1 MNERNL
7 RCFMKVYELGSLHR
21 AAQDLYLSVQAVS
34 RIISKLEEEV
44 EETLFIR
51 STSGLYP
58 TPAASKLKEH
68 AMVILYRYQ
77 KIREDLTHEQHQEVS
92 TIRIASTYAVLKYLS
107 VDFIKSFYKA
117 YPDIRLNFVEYPEYP
132 IYEMLERGQLNVAFL
147 PEPID
152 VKLYDM
158 VYCFTHRYCAV
169 MNKKHPLSNKK
180 VLEYKDLNGI
190 PLALKGH
197 EYSIF
202 SGNVNRFIKGGL
214 TPTILLETS
223 DDSII
228 MDAAKKDWCVGIT
241 ADYLAKE
248 YADKKVAII
257 PFSDTSYARTIF
269 LVWKKGQKLSHKEEQ
284 FIHYVLTW
292 LKQETEVSTK
302 D

>member
-7 RCFMKVYELGSLHR
+7 KCFIKVYQLGSLHR

-34 RIISKLEEEV
+34 RIINKLEQELGEA
-44 EETLFIR
+44 LFIR

-58 TPAASKLKEH
+58 TPAADKLKAH
-68 AMVILYRYQ
+68 AEIILEQYIQ
-77 KIREDLTHEQHQEVS
+77 IKEDLGHSDQEEVS
-92 TIRIASTYAVLKYLS
+92 TLRIASTYAVLKYLS

-117 YPDIRLNFVEYPEYP
+117 HPNIRLNFVEYPEYP
-132 IYEMLERGQLNVAFL
+132 IYEMLKKGQLNVAFL
-147 PEPID
+147 PLPID
-152 VKLYDM
+152 VKLFDM
-158 VYCFTHRYCAV
+158 VYCFSHHYCAV
-169 MNKKHPLSNKK
+169 MNVKHPLAKKK
-180 VLEYKDLNGI
+180 VLEYKDLNGV

-202 SGNVNRFIKGGL
+202 SGNINRFIKGGL

-248 YADKKVAII
+248 YADEQVAII
-257 PFSDTSYARTIF
+257 PFSDETYARTIF
-269 LVWKKGQKLSHKEEQ
+269 LAWKKGQKLNQKEKQ
-284 FIHYVLTW
+284 FINYVLKW
-292 LKQETEVSTK
+292 LGQNNEIS
-302 D
+302 

>member
-7 RCFMKVYELGSLHR
+7 ICFMKVYELGSLHR
-21 AAQDLYLSVQAVS
+21 AAQELYLSVQAVS
-34 RIISKLEEEV
+34 RIISKLEGEAGQ
-44 EETLFIR
+44 TLFIR

-58 TPAASKLKEH
+58 TPAANKLKAH
-68 AMVILYRYQ
+68 AEIILYQYK
-77 KIREDLTHEQHQEVS
+77 KIKEEISHDAPEEVS
-92 TIRIASTYAVLKYLS
+92 TLRIASTYAVLKYLT

-117 YPDIRLNFVEYPEYP
+117 YPNIRLNFVEYPEYP

-152 VKLYDM
+152 VKRFDM
-158 VYCFTHRYCAV
+158 VYCLTHRYCAV
-169 MNKKHPLSNKK
+169 MNKKHPLAHKK

-202 SGNVNRFIKGGL
+202 SGNINRFIKGGL
-214 TPTILLETS
+214 KPTILLETS

-248 YADKKVAII
+248 YADDQVAII
-257 PFSDTSYARTIF
+257 PFTDESYARTIF
-269 LVWKKGQKLSHKEEQ
+269 LAWKKGQKLSQKEEQ
-284 FIHYVLTW
+284 FIHYVLKW
-292 LKQETEVSTK
+292 LGVDKEIG
-302 D
+302 